1 MVLGGRLPGRVGHC
15 QGIIPFCIAIIQFE
29 FKNKPVLE
37 GLFLFIEKVEIF
49 SAPASNKFSI
59 QEKIKNIVGRIGSF
73 HGSQCPRMEFLAL
86 VRGDVHSTVDKKL
99 LLVLREW
106 FSNHRLQSLL
116 M

>member
-1 MVLGGRLPGRVGHC
+1 VIGAVWVHPVTSRTRKLSTSAPMVLGGRLPGRVGHC

-73 HGSQCPRMEFLAL
+73 HGSRCPGMEFLAL
-86 VRGDVHSTVDKKL
+86 VH
-99 LLVLREW
+99 
-106 FSNHRLQSLL
+106 
-116 M
+116 